1 VIRAEWLFAAALAT
15 STVQAAAAEEIT
27 ALFPFSMEHT
37 ALSVVPPFEKSSGN
51 KVTIQ
56 YGTAGAVATKVRNGE
71 VADVLISTAAQVEG
85 LSKEN
90 KLVAG
95 SSSGLAKVGVGM
107 LVRKG
112 ATKPDISSVDKFKA
126 VLLASKGISYTDPAL
141 GGPAGIYVAKMLD
154 QLGIGPEMRQKT
166 KLSGPGAAVS
176 TTVLNGEA
184 EFGFIM
190 INEILADTR
199 VDYVGPL
206 PQSIQDYTKFAI
218 GLVASGKEQA
228 AGSALVKLMTSPDTL
243 AVMRRLG
250 FEPF

>member
-1 VIRAEWLFAAALAT
+1 VIRAQWVLGAVLAASAPNI
-15 STVQAAAAEEIT
+15 AAAAEIT
-27 ALFPFSMEHT
+27 AFFPLSMEH
-37 ALSVVPPFEKSSGN
+37 AAQEVVPPFEKSSGH

-56 YGTAGAVATKVRNGE
+56 YDTAGAVATKVRKGD
-71 VADVLISTAAQVEG
+71 VADVLISTAAQIDG
-85 LSKEN
+85 LSKDT

-95 SSSGLAKVGVGM
+95 SGSGLAKVGVGM

-112 ATKPDISSVDKFKA
+112 AAKPDIDSVDKFKT

-154 QLGIGPEMRQKT
+154 GLGIGPEMKIKT
-166 KLSGPGAAVS
+166 KLSGPGSAVG
-176 TTVLNGEA
+176 TTVLNGDA

-206 PQSIQDYTKFAI
+206 PASIQDYTRFAI
-218 GLVASGKEQA
+218 GLVAASKEQA
-228 AGSALVKLMTSPDTL
+228 AGGALIKVMTSPDTL
-243 AVMRRLG
+243 AIMHRLG
-250 FEPF
+250 FEPY